1 VSKRVLTFQERVA
14 VGKLKDKRDRLR
26 YRISQL
32 TDRALAKRFN
42 VSARTINRE

>member
-1 VSKRVLTFQERVA
+1 MSKRVLTFEERVA
-14 VGKLKDKRDRLR
+14 IGKLKDKRDNLR

-42 VSARTINRE
+42 VSHRTIGRE